1 MIQSASS
8 ASEIVTEILMFV
20 QKVIS
25 IKPFVAQMLLNGIYL
40 DTLQFTKKVNARTFI
55 VFAGWLEEKGANSAK
70 SSEILK
76 IDEDTWN
83 DVNDLLS
90 NIQEVKPGYFL
101 AYKDIPL
108 TNDVISIASEEILKI
123 SGRKAS
129 FVIAKLKGT
138 KFYKMSARGL
148 DVNVQLIAEAVG
160 GGGHFGTAAPYL
172 VKNLAHLLI
181 MLNKRLWVRKMKVIL
196 IKDCKDGKANT
207 IIEVSDGYGSNFLIN
222 KGFAVPYNEKTKKQL
237 EKKLSD
243 LTASEMEARQS
254 ALELK
259 EKLEKEVL
267 KYELEANIDGNNN
280 LNVQWC
286 SFNQGYC

>member
-1 MIQSASS
+1 M
-8 ASEIVTEILMFV
+8 
-20 QKVIS
+20 
-25 IKPFVAQMLLNGIYL
+25 
-40 DTLQFTKKVNARTFI
+40 
-55 VFAGWLEEKGANSAK
+55 
-70 SSEILK
+70 K

-172 VKNLAHLLI
+172 SEEFSTFIDNVKQAI
-181 MLNKRLWVRKMKVIL
+181 
-196 IKDCKDGKANT
+196 
-207 IIEVSDGYGSNFLIN
+207 VSEKNEGYTN
-222 KGFAVPYNEKTKKQL
+222 
-237 EKKLSD
+237 
-243 LTASEMEARQS
+243 
-254 ALELK
+254 
-259 EKLEKEVL
+259 
-267 KYELEANIDGNNN
+267 
-280 LNVQWC
+280 
-286 SFNQGYC
+286 